1 MGHLSTAELYELLN
15 SLYLSVSSLQ
25 SLIDN
30 LLESSKIEA
39 NHFSLRRQPT
49 QLNAVLSNALRL
61 VQPFLNR
68 RDQSLMLDQPLVSPM
83 ISADET
89 RLAQVMVN
97 LLSNASKYSPMGSTI
112 DIRLELR
119 EAELYVSVADR
130 GEGIPEAQRETIFR
144 KFVRLNRETTSEY
157 SSGLGLA
164 VVKAIVEAHGGQ
176 VGVQPHEGGG
186 AIFWFTLPLL
196 PVEKDTAYEGISG

>member
-1 MGHLSTAELYELLN
+1 
-15 SLYLSVSSLQ
+15 
-25 SLIDN
+25 
-30 LLESSKIEA
+30 
-39 NHFSLRRQPT
+39 
-49 QLNAVLSNALRL
+49 
-61 VQPFLNR
+61 
-68 RDQSLMLDQPLVSPM
+68 
-83 ISADET
+83 
-89 RLAQVMVN
+89 
-97 LLSNASKYSPMGSTI
+97 MGSTI